1 MLLPRLDSCR
11 GRACSPRVAIALA
24 LVPLLLLG
32 GCAYSTRPGKLRP
45 GLETIAVPFF
55 ENRSSEPG
63 IEVELTQ
70 AILDGLIAD
79 RTLRVTDEGQAD
91 ALVLGT
97 VRRYTFQEA
106 FFGQD
111 RQAEE
116 YRIDIE
122 VEVSVVD
129 ASSQEAI
136 AGPKRIK
143 GTGSYYISE
152 GAEGEIDARVQAA
165 QAIVEGIVN
174 LVVEEW

>member
-1 MLLPRLDSCR
+1 LRWVVALL
-11 GRACSPRVAIALA
+11 
-24 LVPLLLLG
+24 LVPLLGLS

-45 GLETIAVPFF
+45 GLQTVAVPFF
-55 ENRSSEPG
+55 ENRSNEPG
-63 IEVELTQ
+63 IEVELTE
-70 AILDGLIAD
+70 AILDGLIED
-79 RTLRVTDEGQAD
+79 RTLRVTEEEQAD

-129 ASSQEAI
+129 RASQEAI

-143 GTGSYYISE
+143 GTGSYYITE
-152 GAEGEIDARVQAA
+152 GPEGETDARAQAA